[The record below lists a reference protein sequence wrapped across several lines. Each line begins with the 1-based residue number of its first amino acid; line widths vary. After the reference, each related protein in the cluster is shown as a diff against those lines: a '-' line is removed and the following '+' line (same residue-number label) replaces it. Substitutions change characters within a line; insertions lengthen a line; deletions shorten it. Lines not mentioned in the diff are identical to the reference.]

1 MLLFFDKFVKK
12 EKQNNVFILHEPEI
26 KNILTLTV
34 ENRKT
39 NCHMKDSSKQNF
51 IKTIN
56 HIQPEKIVVDFGST
70 AVTGI
75 HVLIV
80 EKLRSYYGLEKKPVK
95 VIEPYQM
102 LGEIDPALI
111 EAMEIDVIGLF
122 SAKNMFGV
130 PNEYWKIHKTLWGQE
145 VMFPGNF
152 NYTFNSNG
160 DILMYPEGDTSVE
173 PCAMMPKSGYFFD
186 ALNRQKPIDDSN
198 LKVED
203 NLEEFTYV
211 TEKDLEYWRNQV
223 SLTDSGSKAVVA
235 SPGGTALG
243 DIALVPAIN
252 LKNPKGIR
260 GIEEWYIST
269 LVREDFIREI
279 YNRQTEIAIENLKML
294 YNVIGDKIDV
304 VFTCGTDFG
313 TQNSTF
319 CSTET
324 FDNLWL
330 PYYRKVNDWIHQ
342 NTTWKTFKHSCGAVE
357 PFMMHFI
364 EAGFDIINP
373 VQINASGM
381 DAGKLKKEYGDKLVF
396 WGGGVD
402 TQGVF
407 AFGTPEEVR
416 EQVKRQCEILNNNG
430 GFVFN
435 TVHNIQA
442 NVPFENVVAMLEAL
456 KEIR

>member
-1 MLLFFDKFVKK
+1 MV
-12 EKQNNVFILHEPEI
+12 N
-26 KNILTLTV
+26 T
-34 ENRKT
+34 
-39 NCHMKDSSKQNF
+39 SKQNF

-56 HIQPEKIVVDFGST
+56 HQQPDKVVVDFGST

-80 EKLRSYYGLEKKPVK
+80 EKLREYYGLEKKPVK

-102 LGEIDPALI
+102 LGEIETDLI
-111 EAMEIDVIGLF
+111 NAMSIDVIGLF

-130 PNEYWKIHKTLWGQE
+130 ANENWKVHKTLWGQE

-152 NYTFNSNG
+152 NYTYNSNG
-160 DILMYPEGDTSVE
+160 DILMYPEGDTSQ
-173 PCAMMPKSGYFFD
+173 PPSGMMPRSGYFFD
-186 ALNRQKPIDDSN
+186 ALDRQQPIDDST

-203 NLEEFTYV
+203 NLEEFGPV
-211 TEKDLEYWRNQV
+211 TEQDLAYWRNQV
-223 SLTDSGSKAVVA
+223 NSIENDSKAYVA
-235 SPGGTALG
+235 SLGGTALG
-243 DIALVPAIN
+243 DIALVPVVG

-260 GIEEWYIST
+260 GVEEWYIST
-269 LVREDFIREI
+269 LIREDFIKEI
-279 YNRQTEIAIENLKML
+279 FDRQTDVAIENLKLL
-294 YNVIGDKIDV
+294 YDVIGNKIDV

-319 CSTET
+319 CSPET
-324 FDNLWL
+324 FDRMWL
-330 PYYRKVNDWIHQ
+330 PYYKKVNDWIHL
-342 NTTWKTFKHSCGAVE
+342 NTSWKTFKHSCGAVE
-357 PFMMHFI
+357 PLLKHFI

-381 DAGKLKKEYGDKLVF
+381 DSRKLKKEYGDNLVF

-402 TQGVF
+402 TQGAF
-407 AFGTPEEVR
+407 AFGTPEQVK
-416 EQVKRQCEILNNNG
+416 EQVKSQCEILNNNG

-456 KEIR
+456 KEL